1 MPGQVAMANALHT
14 VLVVMGTRPEA
25 IKLAP
30 IVRALKQRRDR
41 FRSLVCA
48 AAQHR
53 ELLDQVLALFRIKPD
68 MDLDLMTEDQTLA
81 ALSARGLMALDG
93 VLADVRPDLV
103 LVQGDTTTAM
113 MAALAAYYRQIPV
126 GHVEAGLRTGLR
138 YRPFPEEMNRRV
150 LGDLASVHFAPT
162 ARAREALLR
171 EGIRDADIYVTGN
184 TAIDAVQSVAAS
196 CERGGE
202 ALVVPTAP
210 EQRIILVTAHRRE
223 HFGGPLEEICRA
235 LLEIAR
241 AHPDVALI
249 YPVHLNPHVRE
260 PVHRLLGGHDRIH
273 LIPPVNYA
281 QCVALMLRA
290 SLILTDSGGMQ
301 EEAAGLHRPVLVMR
315 ETTERMEGIEAGAAT
330 LVGTSLA
337 SITEGVTRVL
347 SNPQDYER
355 MRQARN
361 PYGDGHAAERIVEIL
376 DRRVCGG
383 ERA

>member
-1 MPGQVAMANALHT
+1 MANALHT
-14 VLVVMGTRPEA
+14 ILVVLGTRPEA
-25 IKLAP
+25 VKLAP
-30 IVRALKQRRDR
+30 IVLALKKRRDR

-53 ELLDQVLALFRIKPD
+53 ELLDQVLDLFRIKPD
-68 MDLDLMTEDQTLA
+68 MDLNLMTADQTLA
-81 ALSARGLMALDG
+81 ALSARGLLALDG

-113 MAALAAYYRQIPV
+113 MAALAAHYRQIPV

-150 LGDLASVHFAPT
+150 IGDLASVHFAPT
-162 ARAREALLR
+162 AKAREALLR
-171 EGIRDADIYVTGN
+171 EGICEADIYVTGN

-196 CERGGE
+196 GE
-202 ALVVPTAP
+202 LSGAALVVPTAP

-290 SLILTDSGGMQ
+290 SLILTDSGGIQ

-337 SITEGVTRVL
+337 GITQGVTRLL

-355 MRQARN
+355 MRQAIN

-376 DRRVCGG
+376 DRRVFGG

>member
-1 MPGQVAMANALHT
+1 MANALHT
-14 VLVVMGTRPEA
+14 ILVVLGTRPEA
-25 IKLAP
+25 VKLAP
-30 IVRALKQRRDR
+30 IVLALKKRRDR

-53 ELLDQVLALFRIKPD
+53 ELLDQVLDLFRIKPD
-68 MDLDLMTEDQTLA
+68 MDLNLMTADQTLA
-81 ALSARGLMALDG
+81 ALSARGLLALDG

-113 MAALAAYYRQIPV
+113 MATLAAHYRQIPV

-150 LGDLASVHFAPT
+150 IGDLASVHFAPT
-162 ARAREALLR
+162 AKAREALLR
-171 EGIRDADIYVTGN
+171 EGICEADIYVTGN

-196 CERGGE
+196 GE
-202 ALVVPTAP
+202 LSGAALVVPTAP

-290 SLILTDSGGMQ
+290 SLILTDSGGIQ

-315 ETTERMEGIEAGAAT
+315 ETTERTEGIEAGAAT

-337 SITEGVTRVL
+337 GITEGVTRLL

-355 MRQARN
+355 MRQAIN

-376 DRRVCGG
+376 DRRVFGG

>member
-1 MPGQVAMANALHT
+1 MANALHT
-14 VLVVMGTRPEA
+14 ILVVLGTRPEA
-25 IKLAP
+25 VKLAP
-30 IVRALKQRRDR
+30 IVLALKKRRDR

-53 ELLDQVLALFRIKPD
+53 ELLDQVLDLFRIKPD
-68 MDLDLMTEDQTLA
+68 MDLNLMTADQTLA
-81 ALSARGLMALDG
+81 ALSARGLLALDG

-113 MAALAAYYRQIPV
+113 MAALAAHYRQIPV

-150 LGDLASVHFAPT
+150 IGDLASVHFAPT
-162 ARAREALLR
+162 AKAREALLR
-171 EGIRDADIYVTGN
+171 EGICEADIYVTGN

-196 CERGGE
+196 GE
-202 ALVVPTAP
+202 LSGAALVVPTAP

-290 SLILTDSGGMQ
+290 SLILTDSGGIQ

-337 SITEGVTRVL
+337 GITEGVTRLL

-355 MRQARN
+355 MRQAIN